1 MERCDSKDYSI
12 YLCKPR
18 PSHEASG
25 WRDHQRTHGV
35 RYGRGGEVAGGGE
48 GEEDRNSGAAGGM
61 GRDLFG
67 GDVEVVGRLVEDQQI
82 GGLQHHP
89 AQRHAGLLASL
100 QRVQACKRHVTAV
113 AATPEP

>member
-1 MERCDSKDYSI
+1 M
-12 YLCKPR
+12 KP
-18 PSHEASG
+18 
-25 WRDHQRTHGV
+25 Q
-35 RYGRGGEVAGGGE
+35 AGAIINARMGLGTA
-48 GEEDRNSGAAGGM
+48 GEERWQVEERGKRTGTAGAAGGM